1 MPVDIGTQVDQAT
14 QDHFDAFPPE
24 RVEKPLIYKGRAA
37 SSNQIS
43 RFDPHRREI
52 IDDGWGS
59 LDEEVPALRTEVM
72 LDAAKS
78 VINYIQS
85 PDLPFDRTLNHYRGC
100 EHGCIYCYARPTH
113 AYLGL
118 SPGLDFESRLLM
130 KVEAAELL
138 RKELAHPKYRCA
150 PIAIGMNTDSY
161 QPIEREYQL
170 TRQVIQVL
178 SHANHPFSLVTKS
191 SLVERDIDLIAPM
204 AAKGLASIYLSITTL
219 DRQIARRLEP
229 RAAAPE
235 RRFETLRKLSTAGIP
250 TGVMV
255 APVIPALTDCDMEK
269 ILEQAYQA
277 GARKAGYVFLR
288 LPHELSDLFQAW
300 LQQYFPLKADH
311 VMSLIKQSRGGKTYQ
326 SGFGQ
331 RMRGEGIFA
340 DLLAHRFKLSC
351 QKLGMSGERL
361 DLRTDLFSADPS
373 WGCATKLQQ
382 QFSLF

>member
-1 MPVDIGTQVDQAT
+1 MDLGTQIDDAQVDM
-14 QDHFDAFPPE
+14 DAFPPA
-24 RVEKPLIYKGRAA
+24 RVEKPLVYKGRAA
-37 SSNQIS
+37 SSNQVS
-43 RFDPHRREI
+43 RFDPHTRES
-52 IDDGWGS
+52 IDDGWSS

-100 EHGCIYCYARPTH
+100 EHGCIYCYARPMH

-130 KVEAAELL
+130 KADAAALL
-138 RKELAHPKYRCA
+138 KKELSHPKYQCA

-170 TRQVIQVL
+170 TRQLIQVL
-178 SHANHPFSLVTKS
+178 SEANHPFSLVTKS
-191 SLVERDIDLIAPM
+191 SLIERDIDLIAPM

-235 RRFETLRKLSTAGIP
+235 RRFETLRRLSAAGIP

-269 ILEQAYQA
+269 ILEQAHQS

-311 VMSLIKQSRGGKTYQ
+311 VMSIIKQSRGGKTYQ

-331 RMRGEGIFA
+331 RMRGEGVFA
-340 DLLAHRFKLSC
+340 DLLAHRFKLTC
-351 QKLGMSGERL
+351 HKLGLSGERL
-361 DLRTDLFSADPS
+361 DLRTDLFSVPGR
-373 WGCATKLQQ
+373 WQQ
-382 QFSLF
+382 SLDTHQLRLF

>member
-1 MPVDIGTQVDQAT
+1 MSVDIRTQVAEEG
-14 QDHFDAFPPE
+14 DAFPSLI
-24 RVEKPLIYKGRAA
+24 EKPLVYKGRAA
-37 SSNQIS
+37 SSNQVS
-43 RFDPHRREI
+43 RFDPHTRQA

-59 LDEEVPALRTEVM
+59 LDEDSPALRTEVM
-72 LDAAKS
+72 LDAAKTI
-78 VINYIQS
+78 INYIQS

-113 AYLGL
+113 AYLGM
-118 SPGLDFESRLLM
+118 SPGLDFESHLLM
-130 KVEAAELL
+130 KADAAELL
-138 RKELAHPKYRCA
+138 KKELAHAKYQCA
-150 PIAIGMNTDSY
+150 PIALGMNTDSY

-170 TRQVIQVL
+170 TRQIIQVL
-178 SHANHPFSLVTKS
+178 SEANHPFSLVTKS

-235 RRFETLRKLSTAGIP
+235 RRFETLRRLSEAGIP

-255 APVIPALTDCDMEK
+255 APVIPALTDGDIEQ
-269 ILEQAYQA
+269 ILQQAHQA
-277 GARKAGYVFLR
+277 GATKAGYVFLR
-288 LPHELSDLFQAW
+288 LPHELSDLFEGW
-300 LQQYFPLKADH
+300 LQQYFPLKASH
-311 VMSLIKQSRGGKTYQ
+311 VMSIIKQSHGGKTYQ

-331 RMRGEGIFA
+331 RMRGEGVFA

-361 DLRTDLFSADPS
+361 GFRTDLFSVPDA
-373 WGCATKLQQ
+373 WGQHESQ
-382 QFSLF
+382 MRLF